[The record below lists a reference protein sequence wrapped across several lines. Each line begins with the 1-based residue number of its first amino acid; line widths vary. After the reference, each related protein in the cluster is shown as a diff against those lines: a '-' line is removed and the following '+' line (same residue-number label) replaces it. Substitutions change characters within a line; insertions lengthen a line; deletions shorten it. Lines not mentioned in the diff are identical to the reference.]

1 MEKTMEELESK
12 RQDIY
17 RQLGKLGDFRQGSIS
32 ATYRKCGKRKC
43 VCHGK
48 DHRGHGPQYL
58 WTTVRKGKKMVQYL
72 RLGPELDQVQKQ
84 VEEGRAFGRWYEEVM
99 EINEKICRTKPV
111 PEVSNQQELE
121 TLKKKLQRSF
131 LRKRKRKSI
140 V

>member
-32 ATYRKCGKRKC
+32 ATYRKCGKKNC
-43 VCHGK
+43 TCHEK

-99 EINEKICRTKPV
+99 EINENICRLRPV
-111 PEVSNQQELE
+111 PEIEDEKELD

-131 LRKRKRKSI
+131 LRKQKKKSS